1 MVPKLTIYK
10 HEREEVEA
18 SAILDVFYQIY
29 GSRNSLGDFI
39 LEYEEAFFEI
49 TGEVV
54 EEPEG
59 VTLTGQGSIKPMN
72 TPKMQYEPPHRYTTF
87 KIDPNIGQMRI
98 KITCKKTFDDL
109 RGKQIRAYTLT
120 EGEKADSPIKKCAGV
135 LQVMPNSQHDRKVL
149 KLLLVNVMT
158 NTDGGDKTQYGYD
171 ATKLCEEKENLRMFL
186 RQALID
192 PIFKEEKLNLSGKG
206 KKANTQ
212 ARDEFNRLYALPD
225 DFLFAYDDSGRTGK
239 ENIAI
244 YLHKKLQALNRQALE
259 GGYLPVFFVPQAKL
273 KSISS
278 DGTEDSPAGYCMVD
292 KQLIIMSKG
301 TILGSLAHEV
311 FHSLKLPHTWA
322 HKDHIQANIKDLTA
336 PNGKYSFEFMKT
348 YNIMDYNRLKYHI
361 YYWQAIIANK
371 NALAEPNDYKPE
383 QL

>member
-1 MVPKLTIYK
+1 
-10 HEREEVEA
+10 
-18 SAILDVFYQIY
+18 
-29 GSRNSLGDFI
+29 
-39 LEYEEAFFEI
+39 
-49 TGEVV
+49 
-54 EEPEG
+54 
-59 VTLTGQGSIKPMN
+59 
-72 TPKMQYEPPHRYTTF
+72 
-87 KIDPNIGQMRI
+87 
-98 KITCKKTFDDL
+98 
-109 RGKQIRAYTLT
+109 
-120 EGEKADSPIKKCAGV
+120 
-135 LQVMPNSQHDRKVL
+135 
-149 KLLLVNVMT
+149 
-158 NTDGGDKTQYGYD
+158 
-171 ATKLCEEKENLRMFL
+171 MFL

-212 ARDEFNRLYALPD
+212 ARDEFNRLYVLSSD
-225 DFLFAYDDSGRTGK
+225 LLFAYDDSGRTGK

-301 TILGSLAHEV
+301 AILGSLAHEV

-336 PNGKYSFEFMKT
+336 PNGKYSFEYLKT
-348 YNIMDYNRLKYHI
+348 HNIMDYNRLKYHI

>member
-1 MVPKLTIYK
+1 M
-10 HEREEVEA
+10 
-18 SAILDVFYQIY
+18 
-29 GSRNSLGDFI
+29 
-39 LEYEEAFFEI
+39 
-49 TGEVV
+49 
-54 EEPEG
+54 
-59 VTLTGQGSIKPMN
+59 
-72 TPKMQYEPPHRYTTF
+72 
-87 KIDPNIGQMRI
+87 
-98 KITCKKTFDDL
+98 
-109 RGKQIRAYTLT
+109 
-120 EGEKADSPIKKCAGV
+120 
-135 LQVMPNSQHDRKVL
+135 
-149 KLLLVNVMT
+149 
-158 NTDGGDKTQYGYD
+158 
-171 ATKLCEEKENLRMFL
+171 
-186 RQALID
+186 
-192 PIFKEEKLNLSGKG
+192 
-206 KKANTQ
+206 
-212 ARDEFNRLYALPD
+212 
-225 DFLFAYDDSGRTGK
+225 
-239 ENIAI
+239 
-244 YLHKKLQALNRQALE
+244 E

-301 TILGSLAHEV
+301 AILGSLAHEV